1 MAKTRP
7 PSDLDLESIGARF
20 RVLSAPVR
28 LAMLHAMQGG
38 RLTVANLAQAVGTS
52 QPNVSKHL
60 RVLVEAG
67 FVERSE
73 EGATTWCRILDST
86 VFRLCELVCEG
97 DWSRTGT
104 PVNRSNGGRGKSV
117 SGSNRTIAKPR

>member
-1 MAKTRP
+1 MTKRR
-7 PSDLDLESIGARF
+7 SDIDLQLIGARF

-28 LAMLHAMQGG
+28 LAMLHALQGG
-38 RLTVANLAQAVGTS
+38 RLTVADLAQAVGTS

-67 FVERSE
+67 FVERRE

-86 VFRLCELVCEG
+86 VFRLCALVCEG
-97 DWSRTGT
+97 DWS
-104 PVNRSNGGRGKSV
+104 
-117 SGSNRTIAKPR
+117 KPGAARQPGQRRKG